1 MAQRYVHID
10 VDVRQSPKHPN
21 GPCGDVVAQQRTE
34 QATDVIVCD
43 GIGSGMR
50 AYIAATL
57 HVSRLQ
63 SLLREG
69 FSLRRAFSSLVG
81 TLQAW
86 RDPSQPYA
94 AVSVARV
101 LNDGEATILTYDAPA
116 PVLVGRNSAMALPSR
131 PLVVGHSVARQSNC
145 FLDPGEG
152 LLLLTDGITQAG
164 IGRGPS
170 EGWTSEGVAEF
181 VSRRLSR
188 ASGLRHVAEAVH
200 DEALQLDGNVFRDD
214 MTAVLARCRDGQTLN
229 LFTGPP
235 ADRKADE
242 AVVRRFL
249 AMDGA
254 KVVCGATTAAIVAK
268 ALGRKLTVE
277 RSPVSLIAP
286 PKYELGGVDLVTEGA
301 VTLNQL
307 CNILDVAVEEFEEV
321 NPVTEL
327 AEMLHRADRVHVIVG
342 RGANP
347 ANDSLGFKQQGIL
360 RRERVVPLL
369 VDKLRNRGKLVVTS
383 EV

>member
-1 MAQRYVHID
+1 
-10 VDVRQSPKHPN
+10 
-21 GPCGDVVAQQRTE
+21 
-34 QATDVIVCD
+34 
-43 GIGSGMR
+43 
-50 AYIAATL
+50 
-57 HVSRLQ
+57 
-63 SLLREG
+63 
-69 FSLRRAFSSLVG
+69 
-81 TLQAW
+81 
-86 RDPSQPYA
+86 
-94 AVSVARV
+94 
-101 LNDGEATILTYDAPA
+101 
-116 PVLVGRNSAMALPSR
+116 
-131 PLVVGHSVARQSNC
+131 VGHSVARQSNC
-145 FLDPGEG
+145 FLGPGEG

-164 IGRGPS
+164 IGRGLT
-170 EGWTSEGVAEF
+170 EGWTSDGVAEY

-188 ASGLRHVAEAVH
+188 YSGLRHVAEAVH
-200 DEALQLDGNVFRDD
+200 DEALRHDANVLRDD

-235 ADRKADE
+235 ADRRADE

-249 AMDGA
+249 AMDGP

-277 RSPVSLIAP
+277 RSSVSMIAP
-286 PKYELGGVDLVTEGA
+286 PKYELAGIDLVTEGA

-307 CNILDVAVEEFEEV
+307 CNILDVAVEESEEV

-347 ANDSLGFKQQGIL
+347 ANDSLGFEQQGIL

-369 VDKLRNRGKLVVTS
+369 VDKMRSRGKLVVTS
-383 EV
+383 QV